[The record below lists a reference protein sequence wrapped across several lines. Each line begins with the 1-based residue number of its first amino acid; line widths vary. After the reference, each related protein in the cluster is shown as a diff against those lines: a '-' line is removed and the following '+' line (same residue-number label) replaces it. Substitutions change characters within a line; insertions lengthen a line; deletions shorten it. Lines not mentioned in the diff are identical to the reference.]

1 MVKDTHVT
9 LLKLAVDG
17 FSLTFGQSQKELL
30 YMIENKMYKLYKF
43 DHVQMMVKKKIFLKQ
58 EVKQFGPGP
67 LEEQMTSAQPLRGKL
82 VLWAKCLSSFRPVEY
97 GSGAQRLL
105 KKTRGQGEE
114 ASENQNAKPAR
125 KEGKSVLSSE

>member
-1 MVKDTHVT
+1 
-9 LLKLAVDG
+9 
-17 FSLTFGQSQKELL
+17 
-30 YMIENKMYKLYKF
+30 MIENKMYKLYKF
-43 DHVQMMVKKKIFLKQ
+43 DHVQKMAKKKKKFFLKQ

-125 KEGKSVLSSE
+125 KEGKSMLSPE